1 MGEASESKR
10 GDLIRNTVVFQLKL
24 MVDGLRDLV
33 LLPISL
39 IASLVGFLRGGD
51 EPDREFKQVINL
63 GRESERWIDLFG
75 NHNTA
80 DSAHAVT
87 SMDALFLK
95 VEETLKQQYKT
106 VPISDHARNE
116 IDEALKLV
124 QDKMNK
130 TPKLNEEAEA

>member
-1 MGEASESKR
+1 MSEIDESKR
-10 GDLIRNTVVFQLKL
+10 GELVRNTVVFQLKL
-24 MVDGLRDLV
+24 MVDGVRDLV

-39 IASLVGFLRGGD
+39 IASMVGFVRGGD

-75 NHNTA
+75 NHKTEEN
-80 DSAHAVT
+80 SHAVA
-87 SMDALFLK
+87 SMDALFTK

-106 VPISDHARNE
+106 APISDHARNE
-116 IDEALKLV
+116 IDEALKIV

-130 TPKLNEEAEA
+130 TPKLKEEAET

>member
-1 MGEASESKR
+1 MSEAETSKR

-39 IASLVGFLRGGD
+39 IASLVGFMRGGD
-51 EPDREFKQVINL
+51 DPDREFKQVINL

-80 DSAHAVT
+80 NSPNAVA
-87 SMDALFLK
+87 SMDALFTK

-106 VPISDHARNE
+106 APISDSARTE
-116 IDEALKLV
+116 INEALRIV

-130 TPKLNEEAEA
+130 APQAGAKSET